1 MKIAQLCPY
10 AMDRPG
16 GVQRNV
22 RDLAAWLDQQGHETR
37 IIAPPAP
44 GARPK
49 PAGNLIELGQSR
61 AFGTHGTA
69 FELSRASGGAVRQV
83 VQELKDWGAELVH
96 MHTPWTPML
105 VWQVWRRLRLPTAAT
120 IHATLPSPDAKGV
133 IDRYIRWSARRI
145 LAKSDAIIV
154 PSTAPLEMLHRLD
167 PGLQAAVLP
176 PAVNLQGWRDLPHV
190 TGEGLRLTFIGRLE
204 DRKGVAVLLK
214 AWPEIAAAL
223 PKAHLTI
230 AGDGEMRDQVQAM
243 IGARLTHLGRLQDA
257 EMQSLLSQTDLFLAP
272 APYGESYGL
281 VLAEAM
287 ASGAVPVAAGN
298 AGYTSVIGDS
308 GAALIVPPGDAEA
321 LAQKVIEL
329 ARDPKEI
336 ARWRIWASE
345 RSRASDVATVG
356 PQYEALFQSVLK
368 RSSPASSR

>member
-1 MKIAQLCPY
+1 MKIVQLCPY

-37 IIAPPAP
+37 IIAPPAS

-83 VQELKDWGAELVH
+83 VQELKDWGADIVH

-145 LAKSDAIIV
+145 LANSDAIIV

-167 PGLQAAVLP
+167 PGLKAAVLP
-176 PAVNLQGWRDLPHV
+176 PAGNLQGWRD
-190 TGEGLRLTFIGRLE
+190 
-204 DRKGVAVLLK
+204 
-214 AWPEIAAAL
+214 
-223 PKAHLTI
+223 LTI

-298 AGYTSVIGDS
+298 AGYTSVIGKS
-308 GAALIVPPGDAEA
+308 GAGLIVPPGDAEA

-356 PQYEALFQSVLK
+356 PQYEALFQSGLK
-368 RSSPASSR
+368 RPSPASSR